1 MHSMGV
7 IVIVHTHLCIKMHV
21 SIHACVCVMTCLHVS
36 ISLLDLIHAKSVL
49 DAARPTAVNLSWATA
64 RMVELA
70 TKMEDAG
77 IEINIF
83 RERLLHEAQEL
94 ATVSDMRMDMWISW
108 MRRDN
113 RACHAMFRLQS
124 F

>member
-1 MHSMGV
+1 MDVSFGSVSCV
-7 IVIVHTHLCIKMHV
+7 ICVTCHVFLC
-21 SIHACVCVMTCLHVS
+21 
-36 ISLLDLIHAKSVL
+36 LDLIHAKSIL

-70 TKMEDAG
+70 TKMADAG

-94 ATVSDMRMDMWISW
+94 AAVSEMHTAQHSRGMM
-108 MRRDN
+108 
-113 RACHAMFRLQS
+113 A
-124 F
+124 